1 MQKVSDL
8 SYLSYGVFSFGG
20 KYVLFWAV
28 LLKNM
33 PYFLEQF

>member
-8 SYLSYGVFSFGG
+8 SSLSYRVFSFGG

-28 LLKNM
+28 LLKKCLI
-33 PYFLEQF
+33 F